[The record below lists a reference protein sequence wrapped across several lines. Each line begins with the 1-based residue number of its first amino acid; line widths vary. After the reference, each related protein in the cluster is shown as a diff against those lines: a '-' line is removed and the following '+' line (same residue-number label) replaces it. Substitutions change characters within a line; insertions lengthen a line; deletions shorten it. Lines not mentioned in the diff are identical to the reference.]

1 MLPEWI
7 FEVWKNS
14 ESGELVIFEILS
26 VIFKTKYKKKPK
38 RNIHGTDKEFQKYK
52 CPIFNKYVIC
62 ASGFDEET
70 KKELNNLISNNGGT
84 YSGDLVMGT
93 VTHLVTNEAK
103 GKKYEYAKDWKIIVV
118 KVEWIYESIRAGYCL
133 LEKNFQFESTNQTS
147 TPTESRMMKKRAAP
161 DIDISVINNNNNTMA
176 AKMSMPSVKCVN
188 ETDTNFRNM
197 SSTMLNSTAISNSS
211 MSTSMYNKNTNKNE
225 VNKPLTNFLDA
236 LKELNS
242 IGKIDLALFDGIG
255 VIFYNYFYFINFL
268 NLILF

>member
-1 MLPEWI
+1 M
-7 FEVWKNS
+7 K
-14 ESGELVIFEILS
+14 LVLLFLKLNI
-26 VIFKTKYKKKPK
+26 KKKFK
-38 RNIHGTDKEFQKYK
+38 RNIHGTDKEFHKYK

-62 ASGFDEET
+62 ASGFDEEP
-70 KKELNNLISNNGGT
+70 KKELNNLITNNGGT

-103 GKKYEYAKDWKIIVV
+103 GKKYIYAKEWKIIVV
-118 KVEWIYESIRAGYCL
+118 KAEWIYESIRAGYCL

-147 TPTESRMMKKRAAP
+147 TPTESRMLKKRAAP

-176 AKMSMPSVKCVN
+176 AKMSMPLAKCVN

-211 MSTSMYNKNTNKNE
+211 MSTSIYNKTNNKNE
-225 VNKPLTNFLDA
+225 VNKPLSNFTDA

-255 VIFYNYFYFINFL
+255 VIFYNFFLSYYFL